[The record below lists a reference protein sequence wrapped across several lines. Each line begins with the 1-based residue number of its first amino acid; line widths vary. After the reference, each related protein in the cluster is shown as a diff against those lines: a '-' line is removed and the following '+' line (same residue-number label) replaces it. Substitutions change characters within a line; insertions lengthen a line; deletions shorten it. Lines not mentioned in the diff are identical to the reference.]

1 MRRVWSKIPRTQSRY
16 GLCST
21 TPTTSEQ
28 HLQDEDTM
36 SDPTVIPGN
45 TTQHTNPDPNT
56 WATVLERLDDTM
68 RDGLKE
74 LGYL

>member
-1 MRRVWSKIPRTQSRY
+1 MQHDTK
-16 GLCST
+16 
-21 TPTTSEQ
+21 TSEQ